1 MSIINT
7 TTLNKILKNLKNRII
22 SINKSKL
29 ENGSKIRIII
39 EGIFQ
44 RKEKI
49 IKPTLEWFKDWSK
62 DFENKIIKT
71 FNNIEQRL
79 NKIEG
84 RLDKVERRLDKIEER
99 LDKIEGR
106 LDKIEKDIVDIKN
119 CPTIKK
125 ELALS

>member
-7 TTLNKILKNLKNRII
+7 TTLSKILKNLKNKII

-44 RKEKI
+44 RKEEI
-49 IKPTLEWFKDWSK
+49 IKSTLEWFKKWSK
-62 DFENKIIKT
+62 DFENKINKK

-79 NKIEG
+79 DKIEQ
-84 RLDKVERRLDKIEER
+84 RLDKIEQR
-99 LDKIEGR
+99 LDKVEGR
-106 LDKIEKDIVDIKN
+106 LDKIEKDIIDIKN

>member
-7 TTLNKILKNLKNRII
+7 TTLSKILKNLKNKII

-44 RKEKI
+44 RKEEI
-49 IKPTLEWFKDWSK
+49 IKPTLEWFKKWSK
-62 DFENKIIKT
+62 DFENKINKK
-71 FNNIEQRL
+71 FNNIEQ
-79 NKIEG
+79 
-84 RLDKVERRLDKIEER
+84 R

-106 LDKIEKDIVDIKN
+106 LDNIEKDIIDIKN